1 MTTDNTTQLR
11 RLALARLMYVLLASA
26 DDQEA
31 VLSIAGAERDSDAA
45 GGLSIEQRQRLA
57 AVTEHGKL
65 DALAAAAVLAE
76 IIEDNHG
83 TEKLA
88 SGAGNMDLLRTI
100 RIIHDNASTADVDGE
115 RELRFKMKII
125 HSVLSP
131 IINILTGAQTE
142 TRPAVDLRDVA

>member
-1 MTTDNTTQLR
+1 MITDTTTKLR

-31 VLSIAGAERDSDAA
+31 VLSISGAERDSDLT
-45 GGLSIEQRQRLA
+45 GGLSSDQRQRLA
-57 AVTEHGKL
+57 AVTEFGSL
-65 DALAAAAVLAE
+65 DALAAAAVLAG
-76 IIEDNHG
+76 IIEENHG

-88 SGAGNMDLLRTI
+88 AGAGGMDLLRTI
-100 RIIHDNASTADVDGE
+100 RIIHDNASTADFDGE
-115 RELRFKMKII
+115 RELRFKMKIV

-131 IINILTGAQTE
+131 IVEILTGAQTE